1 MDPCIILPC
10 LLVWG
15 YSPFLFL
22 SWLLLSIRFPVFIH
36 YLTVVFYFYYINSSQ
51 YSIVTYGLG
60 SEVPSHLWRCWFPTH
75 TPHLCLVYLTGVSD
89 HPRPRTGI
97 PVTLFPPG
105 VVHSVQLLRLWDSG
119 PRNNSLS
126 LWDSDPR
133 GMSPLIWDSD
143 PSTIPG
149 FWAQV
154 HALYHHCQLIG
165 DSELTSHFYQFY
177 EYAWSNW
184 AFALPACALIADSCL
199 WLWSLTWLLLGS
211 APCDNSKTP
220 LSSPEVPRGIIDH

>member
-1 MDPCIILPC
+1 MSSTTIILTHHSI
-10 LLVWG
+10 LSLHMVWG
-15 YSPFLFL
+15 
-22 SWLLLSIRFPVFIH
+22 V
-36 YLTVVFYFYYINSSQ
+36 
-51 YSIVTYGLG
+51 
-60 SEVPSHLWRCWFPTH
+60 SHLWRFWFPTH
-75 TPHLCLVYLTGVSD
+75 TPHLCLVYPTGVSD

-97 PVTLFPPG
+97 PVTLLPPG
-105 VVHSVQLLRLWDSG
+105 VVHSVRLWRLWDSG

-143 PSTIPG
+143 PSTILG

-154 HALYHHCQLIG
+154 HALYHHCQLIS
-165 DSELTSHFYQFY
+165 DSELTSRFYQFY

-199 WLWSLTWLLLGS
+199 WVWSLTWLLWGS
-211 APCDNSKTP
+211 APCDNSKP
-220 LSSPEVPRGIIDH
+220 LSPLWRFPEASLIIKWYCLYYRTPPFFLLSNHIQ